1 MALMASRGTGEI
13 DVSGHQKLCSVYN
26 PIMRIIRTLL
36 LFTTLVLTFASV
48 ANADPQRG
56 FFYPGFPSTENPFT
70 KAGQQYWVSPAG
82 DDRGRGSFVKPWK
95 TLAHARETIKPG
107 DFVNIF
113 PGLYH
118 FDCHFGPAGP
128 NEDTKTVFRAVDPTL
143 KTGRVVITADDEL
156 AAPTWSLSDNL
167 SLQGLWIGG
176 AYSSAHNSGGGSYS
190 SRDSEIIGCT
200 FFNSQGFAGGPAYN
214 WLFQNNRMVH
224 QGRGTHGHSMYM
236 AGGIRH
242 DLPWNS
248 RNLHVLGNT
257 IVGGEGYAFHCW
269 HSPVST
275 TIAGNFCSGNYWSI
289 VLQGPNHSCH
299 HNVFWKPRGN
309 VGAGASGQVG
319 FNAWLPARLRR
330 FDHLVFGSAHPV
342 WQGGKT
348 PPIRS
353 KRTVEQIYLLYDAHI
368 RGVPDDEHLLLSGE
382 KWTGK
387 MRLPRSRGQALALR
401 LLTTTKVKPA
411 FFPRSAAEIDAAV
424 AGISKY
430 FRDHDP
436 QQISNDKTAI
446 LEALFGILEVRY
458 RTEPADY
465 ANFPPMSQDKDD
477 GTYGAH

>member
-1 MALMASRGTGEI
+1 
-13 DVSGHQKLCSVYN
+13 
-26 PIMRIIRTLL
+26 MRINRTLL
-36 LFTTLVLTFASV
+36 PLVAVVLALTSAV
-48 ANADPQRG
+48 NAEPQRG
-56 FFYPGFPSTENPFT
+56 FFYPGFRPTENPFA
-70 KAGQQYWVSPAG
+70 KASLHYWVSPAG
-82 DDRGRGSFVKPWK
+82 NDRGPGSKDKPWK
-95 TLAHARETIKPG
+95 TISHARKMIHPG
-107 DFVNIF
+107 DVVNIF
-113 PGLYH
+113 PGLYQ

-128 NEDTKTVFRAVDPTL
+128 NEDFKTVFRAADPMFR
-143 KTGRVVITADDEL
+143 TGRVVITANDKFT
-156 AAPTWSLSDNL
+156 APTWSLSDNL
-167 SLQGLWIGG
+167 SVQGLWIGG
-176 AYSSAHNSGGGSYS
+176 AISSAHQSGGGSYS
-190 SRDSEIIGCT
+190 SRNSEIVGCT

-248 RNLHVLGNT
+248 RNLHVLGNI

-269 HSPVST
+269 HAPVSA
-275 TIAGNFCSGNYWSI
+275 TIAGNFSSGNYWSI

-309 VGAGASGQVG
+309 EGAGASGRAG

-353 KRTVEQIYLLYDAHI
+353 KRAIKRIYLLHDARI
-368 RGVPDDEHLLLSGE
+368 RGVPDGEHLLLSGK

-387 MRLPRSRGQALALR
+387 AKLPRSRGAAKALPPPAA
-401 LLTTTKVKPA
+401 TKVKPA

-424 AGISKY
+424 AAISKY
-430 FRDHDP
+430 FRDHNP
-436 QQISNDKTAI
+436 QQISTDKSGR
-446 LEALFGILEVRY
+446 LEALFDILEVKY
-458 RTEPADY
+458 KTEPQDY

-477 GTYGAH
+477 GTYGVH